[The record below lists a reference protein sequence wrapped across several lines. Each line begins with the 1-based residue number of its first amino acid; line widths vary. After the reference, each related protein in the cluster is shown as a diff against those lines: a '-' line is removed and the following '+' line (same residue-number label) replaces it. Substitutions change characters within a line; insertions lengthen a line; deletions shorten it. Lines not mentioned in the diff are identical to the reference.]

1 MRRTALHTLKLTLPT
16 KPERHTDAANNGLT
30 FNNDYINIRANL
42 AKLGYVYVVDYV
54 IGVTT
59 KPNIMHMEIL
69 CKKMLQDKEVKELL
83 LEYII

>member
-1 MRRTALHTLKLTLPT
+1 MRRTTLYTLELHV
-16 KPERHTDAANNGLT
+16 PEQPKQDDDGETVQLNNT
-30 FNNDYINIRANL
+30 YINIRANL
-42 AKLGYVYVVDYV
+42 AKLGYVYVADYV
-54 IGVTT
+54 IGITT